1 MKNVLCNALLLLGL
15 TSNVM
20 VQAESNPFFGK
31 YKTPFET
38 PPFDKIKTEHYE
50 PAFKRGIA
58 ELKADIEKIANNS
71 EPATFENTIVAL
83 DRSGELLNRVSGA
96 FFNVLSANANDEMM
110 EISQRISP
118 DLTESSNNIYL
129 NEKLFARVKAV
140 YDQRQSL
147 NLSVEDARLLDET
160 YRAFQES
167 GATLSAEDK
176 EKYRALTTELSL
188 LSLQFD
194 QNALKDQN
202 RFEMLLTDEKD
213 IAGLPESIR
222 EAAAHLAKE
231 KGKEGWLFTL
241 DAPSYVPFMR
251 YADSR
256 ALREKMYRAYMST
269 GNKGDEYDNKE
280 IIRKL
285 VNDRLALAQLMGYPN
300 YAAFE
305 LSHKMAKNTDN
316 VYNLLNQLLDAYKP
330 VAINEYNAV
339 QGFAM
344 GMEQQNMQ
352 VMPWDWSYYSEKLKD
367 LRFKVNDEMTR
378 PYFQLENV
386 KKGVFGLATQL
397 YGLTF
402 KENKKIPVYDKE
414 VQAYEV
420 YDAEGNFKAV
430 LYTDFFPREGKQSG
444 AWMNGIRSQY
454 HDAKGKDVRPQIII
468 VMNFTR
474 PTDTKPSLLTF
485 DEVETLLHE
494 FGHALHGICADGT
507 YASLSGT
514 SVYQDFVEL
523 PSQIMENWLTEK
535 EYLDQIA
542 VHYETGEKIP
552 QELVQKLIDASNFNT
567 GYACCRQVSFGLL
580 DMAWHTIT
588 EPFEGDVVAFE
599 KKAWAPAAVVPEVPE
614 ACMSTNFGHLFAGGY
629 AAGYYGYKWAEVL
642 DADAFSLF
650 KEKGIFNKEVA
661 KSFYDNILSK
671 GGTED
676 PAVLYKRFRGQEPTI
691 DALLIRNGIKK

>member
-1 MKNVLCNALLLLGL
+1 MFRIIESIPSKNAEPIKQWLAKLGSERIDEVFDPSIAIQRSIDLYRAKGYDENWIAKRMKSIQNRKQLTDVWKENGIEDAKEYAILTNEIYKTWSGMTCKEYKEYKGLRKENLRDNMDSIELILTDLSEEATKRLAEKHKPIGLDGNIKVAKVGGNVAKVARDEL
-15 TSNVM
+15 
-20 VQAESNPFFGK
+20 ESN
-31 YKTPFET
+31 
-38 PPFDKIKTEHYE
+38 
-50 PAFKRGIA
+50 
-58 ELKADIEKIANNS
+58 L
-71 EPATFENTIVAL
+71 
-83 DRSGELLNRVSGA
+83 GES
-96 FFNVLSANANDEMM
+96 
-110 EISQRISP
+110 II
-118 DLTESSNNIYL
+118 TSSN
-129 NEKLFARVKAV
+129 
-140 YDQRQSL
+140 
-147 NLSVEDARLLDET
+147 RLD
-160 YRAFQES
+160 Y
-167 GATLSAEDK
+167 
-176 EKYRALTTELSL
+176 
-188 LSLQFD
+188 
-194 QNALKDQN
+194 
-202 RFEMLLTDEKD
+202 
-213 IAGLPESIR
+213 
-222 EAAAHLAKE
+222 
-231 KGKEGWLFTL
+231 
-241 DAPSYVPFMR
+241 
-251 YADSR
+251 
-256 ALREKMYRAYMST
+256 
-269 GNKGDEYDNKE
+269 EYDNKE

-305 LSHKMAKNTDN
+305 LSHKMAKNADN
-316 VYNLLNQLLDAYKP
+316 VYKLLNQLLDAYKP

-454 HDAKGKDVRPQIII
+454 RDAKGKDVRPQIII

-535 EYLDQIA
+535 EFLDQIA
-542 VHYETGEKIP
+542 VHYQTGEKIP
-552 QELVQKLIDASNFNT
+552 QEMIQSLVNASNFNA
-567 GYACCRQVSFGLL
+567 GYLCCRQLSFGLL
-580 DMAWHTIT
+580 DMAWHTL
-588 EPFEGDVVAFE
+588 EQPFDGDVAAFE
-599 KKAWAPAAVVPEVPE
+599 KKAWAPTVIMPEVPE
-614 ACMSTNFGHLFAGGY
+614 ALMGTSFGHIFSGGY

-642 DADAFSLF
+642 DADAFSVF
-650 KEKGIFNKEVA
+650 KSKGIFNKEVA
-661 KSFYDNILSK
+661 KSFRDNILSK

>member
-176 EKYRALTTELSL
+176 GKYRALTTELSL

-305 LSHKMAKNTDN
+305 LSHKMAKNADN
-316 VYNLLNQLLDAYKP
+316 VYKLLNQLLDAYKP

-378 PYFQLENV
+378 PYFLLENV

-454 HDAKGKDVRPQIII
+454 RDAKGKDVRPQIII

>member
-58 ELKADIEKIANNS
+58 ELKEDIEKIANNP

-256 ALREKMYRAYMST
+256 TLREKMYRAYMST

-285 VNDRLALAQLMGYPN
+285 VNGRLALAQLMGYPN

-316 VYNLLNQLLDAYKP
+316 VYKLLNQLLDAYKP

-454 HDAKGKDVRPQIII
+454 RDAKGKDVRPQIII

-474 PTDTKPSLLTF
+474 PTDTRPSLLTF

-614 ACMSTNFGHLFAGGY
+614 ACMSTSFGHLFSGGY

-642 DADAFSLF
+642 DADAFSVF

-676 PAVLYKRFRGQEPTI
+676 PAVLYKRFRGQDPTI

>member
-58 ELKADIEKIANNS
+58 ELKEDIEKIANNP
-71 EPATFENTIVAL
+71 EPATFENTVVAL

-256 ALREKMYRAYMST
+256 TLREKMYRAYMST

-285 VNDRLALAQLMGYPN
+285 VNGRLALAQLMGYPN

-316 VYNLLNQLLDAYKP
+316 VYKLLNQLLDAYKP

-344 GMEQQNMQ
+344 GMEQQNLQ

-402 KENKKIPVYDKE
+402 KENKKIPVYDQE

-454 HDAKGKDVRPQIII
+454 RDAKGKDVRPQIII

-580 DMAWHTIT
+580 DMAWHTLT

-614 ACMSTNFGHLFAGGY
+614 ACMSTSFGHLFAGGY

-676 PAVLYKRFRGQEPTI
+676 PAVLYKRFRGQDPTI

>member
-1 MKNVLCNALLLLGL
+1 MKNLLCNAILLFGL
-15 TSNVM
+15 SSNFM

-58 ELKADIEKIANNS
+58 ELKEEVDKIANNA

-83 DRSGELLNRVSGA
+83 ERSGELLSRVSGA

-147 NLSVEDARLLDET
+147 NLSIEDARLLDET

-176 EKYRALTTELSL
+176 EKYRALSTELSL

-285 VNDRLALAQLMGYPN
+285 VNGRLALAQLMGYPN

-316 VYNLLNQLLDAYKP
+316 VYKLLNQLLDAYKP

-344 GMEQQNMQ
+344 GMEQQNLQ

-454 HDAKGKDVRPQIII
+454 RDAKGKDVRPQIII

-542 VHYETGEKIP
+542 VHYQTGEKIP

-614 ACMSTNFGHLFAGGY
+614 ACMSTSFGHLFAGGY

-642 DADAFSLF
+642 DADAFSVF

-676 PAVLYKRFRGQEPTI
+676 PAVLYKRFRGQDPTI

>member
-1 MKNVLCNALLLLGL
+1 MKNLLCNAILLFGL
-15 TSNVM
+15 SSNFM

-58 ELKADIEKIANNS
+58 ELKEEVDKIANNA

-83 DRSGELLNRVSGA
+83 ERSGELLSRVSGA

-147 NLSVEDARLLDET
+147 NLSIEDARLLDET

-176 EKYRALTTELSL
+176 EKYRALSTELSL

-285 VNDRLALAQLMGYPN
+285 VNGRLALAQLMGYPN

-316 VYNLLNQLLDAYKP
+316 VYKLLNQLLDAYKP

-454 HDAKGKDVRPQIII
+454 RDAKGKDVRPQIII

-542 VHYETGEKIP
+542 VHYQTGEKIP

-614 ACMSTNFGHLFAGGY
+614 ACMSTSFGHLFAGGY

-642 DADAFSLF
+642 DADAFSVF

-676 PAVLYKRFRGQEPTI
+676 PAVLYKRFRGQDPTI

>member
-38 PPFDKIKTEHYE
+38 PPFDQIKTEHYE

-58 ELKADIEKIANNS
+58 ELKEDIEKIANNP

-305 LSHKMAKNTDN
+305 LSHKMAKNADN

-352 VMPWDWSYYSEKLKD
+352 VLPWDWSYYSEKLKD

-402 KENKKIPVYDKE
+402 KENKKIPVYDQE

-454 HDAKGKDVRPQIII
+454 RDAKGKDVRPQIII

-614 ACMSTNFGHLFAGGY
+614 ACMSTSFGHLFAGGY

-642 DADAFSLF
+642 DADAFSVF

-676 PAVLYKRFRGQEPTI
+676 PAVLYKRFRGQDPTI

>member
-58 ELKADIEKIANNS
+58 ELKEDIEKIANNP
-71 EPATFENTIVAL
+71 EPATFENTVVAL

-194 QNALKDQN
+194 QNVLKDQN

-256 ALREKMYRAYMST
+256 TLREKMYRAYMST

-285 VNDRLALAQLMGYPN
+285 VNGRLALAQLMGYPN

-316 VYNLLNQLLDAYKP
+316 VYKLLNQLLDAYKP

-454 HDAKGKDVRPQIII
+454 RDAKGKDVRPQIII

-614 ACMSTNFGHLFAGGY
+614 ACMSTSFGHLFSGGY

-642 DADAFSLF
+642 DADAFSVF

-676 PAVLYKRFRGQEPTI
+676 PAVLYKRFRGQDPTI

>member
-71 EPATFENTIVAL
+71 EPVTFENTIVAL

-305 LSHKMAKNTDN
+305 LSHKMAKNADN
-316 VYNLLNQLLDAYKP
+316 VYKLLNQLLDAYKP

-454 HDAKGKDVRPQIII
+454 RDAKGKDVRPQIII

-552 QELVQKLIDASNFNT
+552 QKLVQKLIDASNFNT

>member
-147 NLSVEDARLLDET
+147 NLSVEDSRLLDET

-176 EKYRALTTELSL
+176 GKYRALTTELSL

-305 LSHKMAKNTDN
+305 LSHKMAKNADN
-316 VYNLLNQLLDAYKP
+316 VYKLLNQLLDAYKP

-378 PYFQLENV
+378 PYFLLENV

-454 HDAKGKDVRPQIII
+454 RDAKGKDVRPQIII

-614 ACMSTNFGHLFAGGY
+614 TCMSTNFGHLFAGGY

>member
-147 NLSVEDARLLDET
+147 NLSVEDSRLLDET

-305 LSHKMAKNTDN
+305 LSHKMAKNADN

-454 HDAKGKDVRPQIII
+454 RDAKGKDVRPQIII

-474 PTDTKPSLLTF
+474 PTDTKSSLLTF

>member
-147 NLSVEDARLLDET
+147 NLSVEDSRLLDET

-167 GATLSAEDK
+167 GATLTAEDK

-305 LSHKMAKNTDN
+305 LSHKMAKNADN
-316 VYNLLNQLLDAYKP
+316 VYKLLNQLLDAYKP

-378 PYFQLENV
+378 PYFLLENV

-454 HDAKGKDVRPQIII
+454 RDAKGKDVRPQIII

-588 EPFEGDVVAFE
+588 EPFEGDIVAFE

-650 KEKGIFNKEVA
+650 REKGIFNKEVA

>member
-305 LSHKMAKNTDN
+305 LSHKMAKNADN
-316 VYNLLNQLLDAYKP
+316 VYKLLNQLLDAYKP

-454 HDAKGKDVRPQIII
+454 RDAKGKDVRPQIII

-588 EPFEGDVVAFE
+588 KPFEGDVVAFE
-599 KKAWAPAAVVPEVPE
+599 KKAWAPSAVVPEVPE

>member
-58 ELKADIEKIANNS
+58 ELKEDIEKIANNP

-256 ALREKMYRAYMST
+256 TLREKMYRAYMST

-285 VNDRLALAQLMGYPN
+285 VNGRLALAQLMGYPN

-316 VYNLLNQLLDAYKP
+316 VYKLLNQLLDAYKP

-454 HDAKGKDVRPQIII
+454 RDAKGKDVRPQIII

-614 ACMSTNFGHLFAGGY
+614 ACMSTSFGHLFSGGY

-642 DADAFSLF
+642 DADAFSVF

-676 PAVLYKRFRGQEPTI
+676 PAVLYKRFRGQDPTI

>member
-256 ALREKMYRAYMST
+256 ALREKMYRAYTST

-305 LSHKMAKNTDN
+305 LSHKMAKNADN
-316 VYNLLNQLLDAYKP
+316 VYKLLNQLLDAYKP

>member
-147 NLSVEDARLLDET
+147 NLSVEDSRLLDET

-167 GATLSAEDK
+167 GATLSTEDK
-176 EKYRALTTELSL
+176 EKYRTLTTELSL

-305 LSHKMAKNTDN
+305 LSHKMAKNADN
-316 VYNLLNQLLDAYKP
+316 VYKLLNQLLDAYKP

-454 HDAKGKDVRPQIII
+454 RDAKGKDVRPQIII

-494 FGHALHGICADGT
+494 FGHALHGICADGI

>member
-58 ELKADIEKIANNS
+58 ELKADIEKIANNA
-71 EPATFENTIVAL
+71 EPVTFENTIVAL

-231 KGKEGWLFTL
+231 KGKEGWSFTL

-305 LSHKMAKNTDN
+305 LSHKMAKNADN
-316 VYNLLNQLLDAYKP
+316 VYKLLNQLLDAYKP

-378 PYFQLENV
+378 PYFLLENV

-454 HDAKGKDVRPQIII
+454 RDAKGKDVRPQIII

-599 KKAWAPAAVVPEVPE
+599 KKAWAPAAVVPEVPA

>member
-1 MKNVLCNALLLLGL
+1 MKNLLCNAILLFGL
-15 TSNVM
+15 SSNFM

-58 ELKADIEKIANNS
+58 ELKEEVDKIANNA
-71 EPATFENTIVAL
+71 EPATFENTIVVL
-83 DRSGELLNRVSGA
+83 ERSGELLSRVSGA

-147 NLSVEDARLLDET
+147 NLSIEDARLLDET

-176 EKYRALTTELSL
+176 EKYRALSTELSL

-256 ALREKMYRAYMST
+256 ELREKMYRAYMST

-285 VNDRLALAQLMGYPN
+285 VNGRLALAQLMGYPN

-316 VYNLLNQLLDAYKP
+316 VYKLLNQLLDAYKP

-402 KENKKIPVYDKE
+402 KENKKIPV
-414 VQAYEV
+414 
-420 YDAEGNFKAV
+420 
-430 LYTDFFPREGKQSG
+430 
-444 AWMNGIRSQY
+444 
-454 HDAKGKDVRPQIII
+454 
-468 VMNFTR
+468 
-474 PTDTKPSLLTF
+474 
-485 DEVETLLHE
+485 
-494 FGHALHGICADGT
+494 
-507 YASLSGT
+507 
-514 SVYQDFVEL
+514 
-523 PSQIMENWLTEK
+523 
-535 EYLDQIA
+535 
-542 VHYETGEKIP
+542 
-552 QELVQKLIDASNFNT
+552 
-567 GYACCRQVSFGLL
+567 
-580 DMAWHTIT
+580 
-588 EPFEGDVVAFE
+588 
-599 KKAWAPAAVVPEVPE
+599 
-614 ACMSTNFGHLFAGGY
+614 
-629 AAGYYGYKWAEVL
+629 
-642 DADAFSLF
+642 
-650 KEKGIFNKEVA
+650 
-661 KSFYDNILSK
+661 
-671 GGTED
+671 
-676 PAVLYKRFRGQEPTI
+676 
-691 DALLIRNGIKK
+691 